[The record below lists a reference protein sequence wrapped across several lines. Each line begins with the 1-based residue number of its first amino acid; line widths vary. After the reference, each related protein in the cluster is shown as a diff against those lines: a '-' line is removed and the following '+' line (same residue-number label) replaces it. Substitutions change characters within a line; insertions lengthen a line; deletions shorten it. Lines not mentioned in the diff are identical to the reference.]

1 METRINKY
9 LSAAGF
15 CSRREADRLVEEG
28 RVTVNGNVALMGTK
42 ILDGDEVCVDGKR
55 ITRDDSEVLLAF
67 NKPVGI
73 VCTTTDKQG
82 KNNIVDFIGYNQRIY
97 PIGRLDKDSE
107 GLILMTNNGEIMD
120 KILRSVNGHEKE
132 YVVTVNKTIDD
143 SFIKK
148 MSDGIYLK
156 ELNRTTNKCL
166 VEKLSDKTFRI
177 ILTQG
182 LNRQIRRMCDEC
194 GFKVV
199 KLKRIRIMNIEL
211 GDLKLGQY
219 RDVTKGEYKKLLDML
234 NT

>member
-55 ITRDDSEVLLAF
+55 ITRDDREVLLAF